1 MSISSPDL
9 LRQSSLELIAS
20 EETEGHTPP
29 PFAKWIAALGESLEQ
44 PPQQETL
51 SEEEPEEALALP
63 LQTAIPFTPP
73 LPLASAPVATPRISP
88 LEPAAWVAPLFEK
101 MASHLL
107 VVHLPDAIQTS
118 FVLDQPQ
125 FKDSPFFG
133 TEIRIKEFSS
143 APKAFNVEIISGPV
157 AIATLH
163 AHEQRLLSL
172 FAQGEFPFII
182 HRLETQ
188 IREEREPSSS
198 GYDDEGADDQHED
211 PPS

>member
-9 LRQSSLELIAS
+9 LQPPSLEQITS
-20 EETEGHTPP
+20 EETEEYTPP
-29 PFAKWIAALGESLEQ
+29 PFARWIAALGESLEQ
-44 PPQQETL
+44 PPQESL
-51 SEEEPEEALALP
+51 FEEEIEEALSLP
-63 LQTAIPFTPP
+63 LPGVVPFTLP
-73 LPLASAPVATPRISP
+73 LPIASAPVTLQGISAKP
-88 LEPAAWVAPLFEK
+88 VAWITPLFEK
-101 MASHLL
+101 IASHLL
-107 VVHLPDAIQTS
+107 VIHLPDAIQTS
-118 FVLDQPQ
+118 FILNQPQ

-143 APKAFNVEIISGPV
+143 APKAFNIEIISDPV

-172 FAQGEFPFII
+172 FAKGEFPFII

-188 IREEREPSSS
+188 IREEREPPSS